1 MFNPFKRM
9 GKENA
14 AGTGR
19 KKEPG
24 AGEPFLLAEADRMR
38 ADMIEPILKESGI
51 PYERRGTLG
60 AAVTLNAGTR
70 LETYKFYV
78 PYGAYEKCRE
88 LLSGII

>member
-1 MFNPFKRM
+1 MLNLFKHKSSAVH
-9 GKENA
+9 G
-14 AGTGR
+14 GS
-19 KKEPG
+19 KKVPG
-24 AGEPFLLAEADRMR
+24 NDEPFLLTEADRMR

-70 LETYKFYV
+70 LETYQFYV

-88 LLSGII
+88 LLAGII